1 MKSRLYVSAPKWL
14 WLILLIPLLLA
25 ACSGQSADTGASQA
39 AKAPAASAI
48 PATATRPS
56 QAATQPTTAA
66 PTAPAKTPSQ
76 TSAPTAQP
84 TSPRVTATAA
94 APTKAQVTPA
104 SSPTAQ
110 AAAPAAAAAA
120 QTAPQCTPGVLTPAQ
135 TEGPYYKANPPERAS
150 LLDTGLG
157 GTKVVVT
164 GYVLTADCKPIP
176 GARVDFW
183 QADAQGQYDNSGY
196 RLRGYQV
203 TDANGQYRLD
213 TVIPGLYPGRT
224 RHIHVKITPPN
235 GSTLTTQLYFP
246 GEASNARDG
255 IFDQRLL
262 ANVQDSGD
270 GKLATYNFV
279 LGTK

>member
-1 MKSRLYVSAPKWL
+1 MTLTLNASVRRWL
-14 WLILLIPLLLA
+14 WLILFAPLLLG
-25 ACSGQSADTGASQA
+25 ACSGQSSTSATQPVAQ
-39 AKAPAASAI
+39 APAPSA
-48 PATATRPS
+48 ATAT
-56 QAATQPTTAA
+56 ATQSARTPATVATAKVA
-66 PTAPAKTPSQ
+66 PTAPTAPSAPTARPTTAPAAATAAAPAKSAT
-76 TSAPTAQP
+76 TAPTAQP
-84 TSPRVTATAA
+84 A
-94 APTKAQVTPA
+94 
-104 SSPTAQ
+104 SPTAQ
-110 AAAPAAAAAA
+110 PVAQAAAAK
-120 QTAPQCTPGVLTPAQ
+120 APQCTPGAVTPAQ
-135 TEGPYYKANPPERAS
+135 TEGPYYKANPPERS
-150 LLDTGLG
+150 DLLDTTSG

-183 QADAQGQYDNSGY
+183 QADAQGQYDNRGY
-196 RLRGYQV
+196 TLRGYQV
-203 TDANGQYRLD
+203 TDANGQYQLE

-235 GSTLTTQLYFP
+235 GATLTTQLYFP

-262 ANVQDSGD
+262 ASVQDTSD